1 MNRYPLWKYLLVLLV
16 TILSFVYALPN
27 IYIPDPA
34 VQISGAATNVVV
46 GEKQRQ
52 TVEEHLASLGVG
64 VVGTELDEGTI
75 LVRLEEEDQQ
85 MLVRREIQQVLG
97 SDFVVALNMAPTTP
111 DWLRAIGGVPIAL
124 GLDPSGG
131 GHLLLEVSSHSA
143 VARRQQHNAG
153 AMQYALGSP

>member
-64 VVGTELDEGTI
+64 VVGTELAEGTI
-75 LVRLEEEDQQ
+75 LVRLEDEDQQ

-111 DWLRAIGGVPIAL
+111 DWLRAIGG
-124 GLDPSGG
+124 DPVAMGIGPYIGRASFMEMGTQ
-131 GHLLLEVSSHSA
+131 SA
-143 VARRQQHNAG
+143 VAPRDRT
-153 AMQYALGSP
+153 S